1 MELKQSAAQ
10 KQKLSLAPMMR
21 QSLEYLQ
28 ASLMELDGMLREE
41 ALSNPLLIVSSPLF
55 EGGTAAPDRRR
66 ESAAAPR
73 SQAAWDRSDQEMDP
87 LDRYV
92 RSATFQEH
100 LEEQLG
106 QFPRLDRGMLRI
118 CRYLVGCLDERGY
131 LDCGLEE
138 LEQEVQ
144 IPCPILEQALFVIQ
158 MLDPPGVGAR
168 SLSEC
173 LVLQLAQGDHFD
185 ELTLHIIQGGLESVA
200 KGDYRGLGKRFSAE
214 IEAVKAACD
223 TIRALSPIPS
233 RGFQGREQVPYV
245 VPDAS
250 ISRQGGQLTV
260 ELDRAAMPRVEIDL
274 EYAGGLADP
283 SDLEV
288 QRYLQEQTEKAR
300 RLIGCVDGRYQTL
313 LRLLHTVTAL
323 QRDFFLGGA
332 LRPMTMQQV
341 AGEMGLNVSTVSRA
355 VKNKWICFEG
365 RCFPLRELFTAAV
378 QVSEEGISAQT
389 VKRQIWKL
397 IREEDRGAPLSDEQI
412 RAALEREGIGVSR
425 RAVAKYRGEL
435 QIPASSMRRGRED
448 W

>member
-1 MELKQSAAQ
+1 MELKQSVAQ
-10 KQKLSLAPMMR
+10 KQKLSLTPRMR

-28 ASLMELDGMLREE
+28 VSLIELDEMLREE
-41 ALSNPLLIVSSPLF
+41 ALSNPLLIVRSPSF
-55 EGGTAAPDRRR
+55 EGAPPVRRR
-66 ESAAAPR
+66 ETSALR
-73 SQAAWDRSDQEMDP
+73 SQTAWDRSGQEMDP

-92 RSATFQEH
+92 RDATFQEH

-106 QFPRLDRGMLRI
+106 QFPGLDREMLWI

-131 LDCGLEE
+131 LDCALEE
-138 LEQEVQ
+138 LEEETHV
-144 IPCPILEQALFVIQ
+144 PYERLEQALFVIQ

-185 ELTLHIIQGGLESVA
+185 ELTLHIIQGGLESLA
-200 KGDYRGLGKRFSAE
+200 KGDRRGLCKRFSAE
-214 IEAVKAACD
+214 PGAVAAACD
-223 TIRALSPIPS
+223 TIRSLSPIPS
-233 RGFQGREQVPYV
+233 RGFRGREQVPYV
-245 VPDAS
+245 VPDAL
-250 ISRQGGQLTV
+250 ISRQGEKLTV

-283 SDLEV
+283 SDQEV
-288 QRYLQEQTEKAR
+288 QRYIQEHTAKAR

-323 QRDFFLGGA
+323 QRDFFLGGD

-378 QVSEEGISAQT
+378 QVSDEGISAQT

-397 IREEDRGAPLSDEQI
+397 IREEDRGSPLSDEQI
-412 RAALEREGIGVSR
+412 RAALEGEGIRVSR
-425 RAVAKYRGEL
+425 RAVAKYRSEL
-435 QIPASSMRRGRED
+435 QIPASSMRRVREV